1 LKTATATVA
10 VVAAAFLA
18 ACGGGAAG
26 DRAARHEPTQSSTG
40 TVLAQAKAGSTSR
53 PSARVTHH
61 RPATVRRTPG
71 HPTNAKVAKG
81 STRRPVRTILHALT
95 AKPHTRPRPAAK
107 GQSLLARVLKQH
119 RGGTPKPVAPS
130 KTAPK
135 KDLLSS
141 ITNGLQKPK

>member
-1 LKTATATVA
+1 VKTVTTTVA

-18 ACGGGAAG
+18 ACGSGVGG

-40 TVLAQAKAGSTSR
+40 TVLAQAKAGSTAR

-61 RPATVRRTPG
+61 HPATVRRTPG

-81 STRRPVRTILHALT
+81 STRRPVRTILRGLLGS
-95 AKPHTRPRPAAK
+95 KPNAHQPAAQ

-119 RGGTPKPVAPS
+119 RGTAPRP
-130 KTAPK
+130 AAPPK